1 MRVIRPFFRKK
12 LYIQAIFKKISR
24 NIVFVNKIKLKF
36 NNLLSLYDFEYRYI
50 FFMWNG
56 KLEMDLVFRPKTD
69 VKLAMFFIGIM
80 RKKKK
85 KYAFFKKR

>member
-1 MRVIRPFFRKK
+1 LSINYYVIKGRVDLRWQLMFLMRVIRPFFRKK

-50 FFMWNG
+50 FFM
-56 KLEMDLVFRPKTD
+56 
-69 VKLAMFFIGIM
+69 
-80 RKKKK
+80 
-85 KYAFFKKR
+85 